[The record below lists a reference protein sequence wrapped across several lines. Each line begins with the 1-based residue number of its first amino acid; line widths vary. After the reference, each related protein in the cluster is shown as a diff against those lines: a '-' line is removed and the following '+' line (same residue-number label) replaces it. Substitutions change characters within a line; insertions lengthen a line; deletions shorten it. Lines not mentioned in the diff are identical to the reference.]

1 MDTSLPPLLVGSQIA
16 FVASRDKCMTRDRQ
30 GWFGGML
37 GGGGE
42 VEGEAK
48 NDMRTL
54 QARAVYELCCP
65 RLFCSCCAAQ
75 LVLEKQLQDIIR
87 YTNELEN
94 REATMCVRKE
104 RLCTL
109 QVPHPHP
116 PTPSHSFRLL
126 HENKTLKAEI
136 ASLQQAE

>member
-1 MDTSLPPLLVGSQIA
+1 MA
-16 FVASRDKCMTRDRQ
+16 RDRR
-30 GWFGGML
+30 GWLGGMR

-54 QARAVYELCCP
+54 QARAVYELRCP
-65 RLFCSCCAAQ
+65 RRFCSCCAAQ

-109 QVPHPHP
+109 QVPDPHP